1 MPRLDG
7 DEPLNR
13 DLRAIGK
20 HDVSD
25 FGIHVYTIDSLPDQR
40 LLKKAHRL
48 LIDSV
53 RKTNRDL
60 SRPLQQQILR

>member
-13 DLRAIGK
+13 YLRAVGE

-25 FGIHVYTIDSLPDQR
+25 FGIDVHTIDLFPNQR

-48 LIDSV
+48 LIDSA
-53 RKTNRDL
+53 R
-60 SRPLQQQILR
+60 

>member
-25 FGIHVYTIDSLPDQR
+25 FGIDVHTIDLFPNQR
-40 LLKKAHRL
+40 LRKKAHKL
-48 LIDSV
+48 LIDSA
-53 RKTNRDL
+53 REINRYL
-60 SRPLQQQILR
+60 SRPLQQ